1 MKDTHKG
8 DFDFSPKQRALLDA
22 LLRQEGLES
31 SARGKICRQA
41 PGGDATLSARSF
53 PLSFAQERVWFMD
66 GLTPGNP
73 VFNLNCDWRFTY
85 PVDIATL
92 RRSVNEMVRRHESL
106 RTTFGSKDGEPMQ
119 IVAGSLNLALPVM
132 DLRDLGEPERD
143 AAVLRIATEEARRP
157 FDLARGPLMRATLLS
172 LGADEY
178 VFLLTM
184 HHIISDGWSLR
195 VFWDELLA
203 IWTAYDAG
211 QPSPLPDL
219 DIQYSDF
226 AVWQRTWLTGKVLQ
240 SQIDYWRQQLAGLSV
255 LQLHTDHPR
264 PAVQTANG
272 STHPLTLSSSLST
285 ALKAF
290 SRDRGVTLFMTLLAA
305 FQSLLFR
312 YTGQHDIAVGTFIAN
327 RTRAEVEG
335 LIGFFVNT
343 LVLRGDFSGELSF
356 SELLKQVR
364 RTTLDAFAHQDL
376 PFAKLVQELQPERDL
391 SRNPLFQVAFQL
403 LNLPG
408 AVDEEAESDVPVLGV
423 QRGSAVLD
431 ITLSVWES
439 AAGLA
444 GEFEYNRDLF
454 DAGTIERMGVHYGNL
469 LSNIATRPELPVHE
483 LALLDDAERR
493 RILTDWNA
501 TRADFPRDA
510 NLASLFEAQAAR
522 SPEAT
527 ALLCENTGLCY
538 AELNRR
544 ANRLARSLREL
555 GVGRET
561 RVGIC
566 MERSVD
572 MVIGLLAIL
581 KAGAAYVP
589 LDPAYP
595 AHRLAYIVSDA
606 GIEVLLSQERLA
618 DRLPRS
624 GAQVLCLENWAA
636 AADEDQRDPCVPI
649 DPGDLAH
656 VIYTSGSTGMP
667 KGVLAMHRAAVNRL
681 AWMWRAYPFEAT
693 EVCCAR
699 TSLNFVDSVWEI
711 FGPLLQGTP
720 TVIFREEVLRDSSR
734 LVEQLAHF
742 RVTRLWLVPSLLRA
756 LLDLHDDLQER
767 LPHLRFWVTSGEAL
781 TPALLQRFWRQM
793 PAAVLYNVYGTTEI
807 WDATW
812 FDPTLEEPGDDR
824 APIGRPISNVQA
836 YVLDAHLQPV
846 PVGVPGELYI
856 GGIGVARGYHNLPE
870 LTREK
875 FIADPFANQPD
886 ARLYRTGDLARYLT
900 QGQIEYL
907 GRRDRQVKIRGVRI
921 EPAEVEAV
929 LSRHPSVRESVVL
942 ARQDAWQEP
951 ALVAYVVRDTG
962 YDGSELREGVNSWSA
977 EHTRRWQ
984 EVWDEIYSK
993 EPPPADRTL
1002 NLAGYTSSYTGMP
1015 TPQDEML
1022 EWLSHSADTVLSR
1035 NPKSVLEIGC
1045 GAGLLLF
1052 RLAPRC
1058 DRYCATDFSQAAL
1071 NYVET
1076 ELRERNL
1083 PGVSLLNRAADDF
1096 AGFDPRSFD
1105 MVVLNSVT
1113 QYFPNI
1119 DYLLAVLEGAIGV
1132 LRAGG
1137 TLYLGAVRSLS
1148 LLEAFHASVEL
1159 HRAPALLPIGQLRQ
1173 RVRRCVA
1180 EEGELAIDPAFFHAL
1195 KYRFPQIGAVQVGPK
1210 RGRYQNELT
1219 RFRYEVILQVNAQ
1232 PDPSGEF
1239 EWLDWRNEQMSLP
1252 AIQQVLREGGRAT
1265 LGVAHIPNGRL
1276 THEFKT
1282 LDLLASLSERD
1293 TVGNLRDAL
1302 GAFQDVGVDPEDLWD
1317 LQEKWPYTVQL
1328 DWAGAGEADCLNAL
1342 IRSAQ
1347 PGATES
1353 EYGTPGT
1360 MPGEH
1365 DAQRPWSTYANNPQQ
1380 RVLPQ
1385 LLIPEL
1391 RRAVQAALP
1400 AHMVPSTFILLDSLP
1415 LTPSGKLD
1423 QTALPTPDRSRP
1435 ERRATYVAP
1444 RTRTER
1450 LIAGTWMKLLGVDQV
1465 GAHDNFFEL
1474 GGHSLL
1480 ATRLLSRMREA
1491 FQIELPLRAIFETPS
1506 VAGLAQL
1513 VDEMLTCG
1521 ARPEAPVM
1529 VRLSRDAHA
1538 ATLLPGRVVDPADL
1552 SKGRRKEMPRPGSRP

>member
-8 DFDFSPKQRALLDA
+8 VFDFSPNQRALLDA
-22 LLRQEGLES
+22 LLRREGMDPS
-31 SARGKICRQA
+31 GCGKICRQA
-41 PGGDATLSARSF
+41 SVNDATRGARTF

-66 GLTPGNP
+66 RLTPGSP

-85 PVDIATL
+85 PIDIATL

-106 RTTFGSKDGEPMQ
+106 RTSFGLNDGEPVQ
-119 IVAGSLNLALPVM
+119 IVANSVNVALPVM
-132 DLRDLGEPERD
+132 DLSDLAEAERE

-157 FDLARGPLMRATLLS
+157 FDLTRGPLLRTTLLK
-172 LGADEY
+172 LVADEC
-178 VFLLTM
+178 VFLLSM
-184 HHIISDGWSLR
+184 HHIISDGWSLH

-226 AVWQRTWLTGKVLQ
+226 AVWQRNWLTGKVLQ
-240 SQIDYWRQQLAGLSV
+240 SQTDYWKRQLAGLAV
-255 LQLHTDHPR
+255 VELYTDHPR

-272 STHPLTLSSSLST
+272 STHPLSFQSSLST

-290 SRDRGVTLFMTLLAA
+290 SRDQGVTLFMTLLAA

-327 RTRAEVEG
+327 RTRAELEG

-343 LVLRGDFSGELSF
+343 LVLRAEFSGEVSF
-356 SELLKQVR
+356 RELLKQVR

-403 LNLPG
+403 LNMPG
-408 AVDEEAESDVPVLGV
+408 ATEEETETAVPVLGV
-423 QRGSAVLD
+423 QRGAAVLD

-439 AAGLA
+439 TLGLA

-454 DAGTIERMGVHYGNL
+454 DAGTIERMGIHYCNL
-469 LSNIATRPELPVHE
+469 LAEIVVRPDLPVHD

-493 RILTDWNA
+493 RILIDWNA
-501 TRADFPRDA
+501 TQADFPRDA
-510 NLASLFEAQAAR
+510 NIVALFEAQAAC

-527 ALLCENTGLCY
+527 ALRCEDRSLCY

-544 ANRLARSLREL
+544 VNRLARHLRRL

-566 MERSVD
+566 MERSID
-572 MVIGLLAIL
+572 MVVGLLAIL
-581 KAGAAYVP
+581 KAGGAYVP

-595 AHRLAYIVSDA
+595 ADRLAFMVSDA
-606 GIEVLLSQERLA
+606 GIETLLSEERVSG
-618 DRLPRS
+618 RLPRS
-624 GAQVLCLENWAA
+624 GARVLCPENWG
-636 AADEDQRDPCVPI
+636 ADVDGDEEDLHVSIAPEDPV
-649 DPGDLAH
+649 H
-656 VIYTSGSTGMP
+656 VLYTSGSTGRP
-667 KGVLAMHRAAVNRL
+667 KGVLATHRAAVNRL
-681 AWMWRAYPFEAT
+681 AWMWREYPFEAA
-693 EVCCAR
+693 EVSCAR
-699 TSLNFVDSVWEI
+699 TSLNFIDSVWEI
-711 FGPLLQGTP
+711 FGSLLQGIP

-734 LVEQLAHF
+734 LVEQLAHH

-756 LLDLHDDLQER
+756 LLDLHHDLQER
-767 LPHLRFWVTSGEAL
+767 LPRLRFWVTSGEAL
-781 TPALLQRFWRQM
+781 TPALFRRFRAHM

-812 FDPTLEEPGDDR
+812 FDPTREEPAGDR

-856 GGIGVARGYHNLPE
+856 GGAGVARGYHNLPE
-870 LTREK
+870 LTHEK
-875 FIADPFANQPD
+875 FIPDPFGNRAD
-886 ARLYRTGDLARYLT
+886 ARLYGTGDLVRYMRD
-900 QGQIEYL
+900 GQIEYL
-907 GRRDRQVKIRGVRI
+907 GRRDRQVKVRGVRI
-921 EPAEVEAV
+921 EPAEVESV
-929 LSRHPSVRESVVL
+929 LARHPAVRECVVL
-942 ARQDAWQEP
+942 ARQDASREP
-951 ALVAYVVRDTG
+951 MLVAYVVCNTD
-962 YDGSELREGVNSWSA
+962 YDGAQLRRGVNSGST

-993 EPPPADRTL
+993 EPVPADRTL
-1002 NLAGYTSSYTGMP
+1002 NLAGYGSSYTGLP
-1015 TPQDEML
+1015 TPPDEIR
-1022 EWLSHSADTVLSR
+1022 EWIAHSVETVLSR
-1035 NPKSVLEIGC
+1035 NPASVLEIGC

-1052 RLAPRC
+1052 RVAPHC

-1071 NYVET
+1071 NYVKTALHEF
-1076 ELRERNL
+1076 NL
-1083 PGVSLLNRAADDF
+1083 PGVGLELRAADDF
-1096 AGFDPRSFD
+1096 SGFDPGSFD

-1113 QYFPNI
+1113 QYFPSI
-1119 DYLLAVLEGAIGV
+1119 DYLLAVLEGAFGV

-1137 TLYLGAVRSLS
+1137 AVYLGAVRSLS
-1148 LLEAFHASVEL
+1148 SLEAFHASVEL
-1159 HRAPALLPIGQLRQ
+1159 DRAPALLTIDQLRQ

-1195 KYRFPQIGAVQVGPK
+1195 QCRFPQIGAVHVRPK

-1219 RFRYEVILQVNAQ
+1219 RFRYEVILQAGAR
-1232 PDPSGEF
+1232 PKPSGEV
-1239 EWLDWRNEQMSLP
+1239 EWLDWSRDRLSLP
-1252 AIQQVLREGGRAT
+1252 AIRQALREGRGAT
-1265 LGVAHIPNGRL
+1265 LGLTRIPNGRL
-1276 THEFKT
+1276 TGEFKA
-1282 LDLLASLSERD
+1282 LELLADLRERD

-1302 GAFQDVGVDPEDLWD
+1302 AAFRDEGVDPEDLWD
-1317 LQEKWPYTVQL
+1317 LPGKAPYTVQL
-1328 DWAGAGEADCLNAL
+1328 HWAATGEDYRLNAL
-1342 IRSAQ
+1342 MRSG
-1347 PGATES
+1347 PGATEAEYPMACAVPS
-1353 EYGTPGT
+1353 ENIGR
-1360 MPGEH
+1360 
-1365 DAQRPWSTYANNPQQ
+1365 RPWSSYANNPLQ
-1380 RVLPQ
+1380 RELPQ
-1385 LLIPEL
+1385 ILIPEL

-1400 AHMVPSTFILLDSLP
+1400 PHMVPSTFILLDSLP

-1423 QTALPTPDRSRP
+1423 LTALPTPDRSRP
-1435 ERRATYVAP
+1435 GRRATYVAP

-1450 LIAGTWMKLLGVDQV
+1450 LLAGMWMQLLGVDRV

-1491 FQIELPLRAIFETPS
+1491 LQLELPLRALFETPS
-1506 VAGLAQL
+1506 MAGLAQL
-1513 VDEMLTCG
+1513 VDEGL
-1521 ARPEAPVM
+1521 ARGDRRQEPVM
-1529 VRLSRDAHA
+1529 LRLPRDAHA
-1538 ATLLPGRVVDPADL
+1538 ADTLPGGGV
-1552 SKGRRKEMPRPGSRP
+1552 S